1 MTVAGVKA
9 TLITVDGV
17 YSSTKGD
24 NVQQPKIKP
33 ADDAS
38 SMQELQV
45 SGEFQRATPL
55 RFLSAGLRHLSLATT
70 TVLAAV
76 LQHFLESDGSSRA
89 SWDRK
94 FRFSKNSHL
103 LEP

>member
-9 TLITVDGV
+9 TFITVDGV

-45 SGEFQRATPL
+45 SGELQRATPL

-70 TVLAAV
+70 AVLPAV
-76 LQHFLESDGSSRA
+76 LQQFFESNGSSRA
-89 SWDRK
+89 SWEVPFLKD
-94 FRFSKNSHL
+94 SHP